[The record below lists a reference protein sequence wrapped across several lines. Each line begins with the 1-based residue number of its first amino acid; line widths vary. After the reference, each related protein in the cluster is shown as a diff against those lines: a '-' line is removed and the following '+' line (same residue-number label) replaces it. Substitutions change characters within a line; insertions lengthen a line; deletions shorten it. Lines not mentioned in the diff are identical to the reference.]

1 MITPLHHKDYTN
13 LAEQISSFRNERP
26 IYIFKPPVEN
36 IVKSISS
43 ELT

>member
-1 MITPLHHKDYTN
+1 MTPVNAKDFMN

-36 IVKSISS
+36 IVKSIPS
-43 ELT
+43 ELS